1 VPDVPTSV
9 YLVYPPT
16 IRVNGAGIPLERY
29 ADLIDIRVTQSVSVP
44 SQATLRFSDPEYEL
58 IDGNT
63 FSVADDVEVLFAN
76 AFGDQTSVFQGEIV
90 SIGTDQNVL
99 RADACELVITAFD
112 RSHRLGS
119 TTRVRTFQAMTYR
132 EVLSSIAGD
141 EGLGLEADVGDLTF
155 DYLIQ
160 TTSNYAFLNEI
171 AFRTGCEW
179 RIEGQQLKVSPRA
192 ASAAVAVEYGEDVR
206 RLKTR
211 YTAANEAAKVTVRS
225 WDPRS
230 KSVISGQATIG
241 SARSNSANTGTAP
254 LGTAGRE
261 KANRMTGTNG
271 HATASVVANSSDEAQ
286 QLADA
291 LGARLATS
299 DLSARGE
306 CIGNPEIRAGGMV
319 EIKNAGTR
327 LSGTYY
333 VTAVEHSFG
342 RDGDMTT
349 TFTCGGL
356 EPTSI
361 VDLLGGGEGN
371 VDGFGRIGFTVGIVT
386 NNQDPDRLG
395 RVRVKFPAL
404 SDSEESW
411 WARVVTPGGGAE
423 AGLSFM
429 PQINDEV
436 LVGFEHGDLRRPYVL
451 GGLWGPN
458 ARPPWNQD
466 TYIVQNKVIEW
477 GLRTAA
483 GHTMAIRG
491 GDSPNEKHFKV
502 TLADGTKLYLG
513 SDKVEVVTN
522 SKSIE
527 LKSGDRASVLLSDQ
541 GDVTVRGV
549 NVTIEATSK
558 LTLKG
563 VNMDAKATASLAA
576 EGGASL
582 ALKGGATA
590 KLESDGMTEV
600 KGSLLKLN

>member
-1 VPDVPTSV
+1 VSTSV
-9 YLVYPPT
+9 SLVYPPT
-16 IRVNGAGIPLERY
+16 IRVRGAGIPLEAY
-29 ADLIDIRVTQSVSVP
+29 ADLIDIRVSQSVSIP
-44 SQATLRFSDPEYEL
+44 SQATVRFSDPEYAL
-58 IDGNT
+58 IDGDM
-63 FSVADDVEVLFAN
+63 FAVANEIEVLFAN
-76 AFGDQTSVFQGEIV
+76 RFGTPTTVFKGEIV
-90 SIGTDQNVL
+90 SIGTDQNAQ
-99 RADACELVITAFD
+99 RADSCELVITAFD

-119 TTRVRTFQAMTYR
+119 TTRVRTFQQMTYR
-132 EVLSSIAGD
+132 DVLSTISGE
-141 EGLGLEADVGDLTF
+141 EGLTLEADVGNLMF

-171 AFRTGCEW
+171 AFRTGSEW
-179 RIEGQQLKVSPRA
+179 RIDDRALKVAPRA
-192 ASAAVAVEYGEDVR
+192 SSAAVSVEYGEDLR

-211 YTAANEAAKVTVRS
+211 YTAANETPKVTVRS
-225 WDPRS
+225 WDPQS
-230 KSVISGQATIG
+230 KRVITGQ
-241 SARSNSANTGTAP
+241 SNVDNARTNSANAGTAP
-254 LGTAGRE
+254 LGTTGRE
-261 KANRMTGTNG
+261 NAAQIVGTNG
-271 HATASVVANSSDEAQ
+271 HATASVVANSTDEAQ

-306 CIGNPEIRAGGMV
+306 CLGNPDIRAGGMV
-319 EIKNAGTR
+319 EITKAGTR
-327 LSGTYY
+327 LSGQYY
-333 VTAVEHSFG
+333 VTAVEHAFG
-342 RDGDMTT
+342 RDTDMTT
-349 TFTCGGL
+349 TFTSGGL

-361 VDLLGGGEGN
+361 VDLLGGGDPS
-371 VDGFGRIGFTVGIVT
+371 VAGFGQIGFTIGIVT
-386 NNQDPDRLG
+386 NNQDPDGNG

-411 WARVVTPGGGAE
+411 WARVVTPGGGAQ

-436 LVGFEHGDLRRPYVL
+436 LVGFEHGDLRRAYVL
-451 GGLWGPN
+451 GGLWGPS
-458 ARPPWNQD
+458 AKPPWAHD

-491 GDSPNEKHFKV
+491 GDNPNEKHFKV

-549 NVTIEATSK
+549 NVTIDAQNKVTV
-558 LTLKG
+558 KG
-563 VNMDAKATASLAA
+563 ANIDAKANATLAA
-576 EGGASL
+576 QGGASL
-582 ALKGGATA
+582 ALKGGASA
-590 KLESDGMTEV
+590 KLEADGVTEV

>member
-1 VPDVPTSV
+1 MPTSV
-9 YLVYPPT
+9 SLVYAPT
-16 IRVNGAGIPLERY
+16 IKVRGAGIPLERY
-29 ADLIDIRVTQSVSVP
+29 TDLLDIRVSQSVSIP
-44 SQATLRFSDPEYEL
+44 SQATVRFSDPDYTL

-63 FSVADDVEVLFAN
+63 FAVADEIEVLFAN
-76 AFGDQTSVFQGEIV
+76 QFGTPTPVFKGEIV
-90 SIGTDQNVL
+90 SIGTDQNAQ
-99 RADACELVITAFD
+99 RADSCELVITAFD

-119 TTRVRTFQAMTYR
+119 TTRVRTFQRMTYR
-132 EVLSSIAGD
+132 DVLSTIAGE
-141 EGLGLEADVGDLTF
+141 EGLSLEADVGEVVF

-160 TTSNYAFLNEI
+160 TTSDYAFLNEI
-171 AFRTGCEW
+171 AFRTGSEW
-179 RIEGQQLKVSPRA
+179 RIDDRQLKVAPRA
-192 ASAAVAVEYGEDVR
+192 TSAAVSVEYGEDLR

-211 YTAANEAAKVTVRS
+211 YTAANETPKVTVRS

-230 KSVISGQATIG
+230 KSVITGQSNVGT
-241 SARSNSANTGTAP
+241 ARANSANAGTAP
-254 LGTAGRE
+254 LGTTGRQ
-261 KANRMTGTNG
+261 KARQIVGTTG
-271 HATASVVANSSDEAQ
+271 HATASVVANSTDEAQ

-306 CIGNPEIRAGGMV
+306 CIGNPDIRAGGMV

-333 VTAVEHSFG
+333 VTAVEHAFG
-342 RDGDMTT
+342 RDTDMTT

-361 VDLLGGGEGN
+361 VDLLGSGDPS
-371 VDGFGRIGFTVGIVT
+371 VAGFGRIGFTIGIVT
-386 NNQDPDRLG
+386 NNQDPDGLG

-404 SDSEESW
+404 SESEESW
-411 WARVVTPGGGAE
+411 WARVVTPGGGAQ

-436 LVGFEHGDLRRPYVL
+436 LVGFEHGDLRRAYVL
-451 GGLWGPN
+451 GGLWGPS
-458 ARPPWNQD
+458 ARPPWNHD
-466 TYIVQNKVIEW
+466 TYIAQNKVIEW

-491 GDSPNEKHFKV
+491 GESPNEKHFKV
-502 TLADGTKLYLG
+502 TLADGTKLYVG

-527 LKSGDRASVLLSDQ
+527 LKSGERASVLLSDQ

-563 VNMDAKATASLAA
+563 VNVDAKANASLAA
-576 EGGASL
+576 EGGATL

-590 KLESDGMTEV
+590 KLEADGITEV

>member
-1 VPDVPTSV
+1 MPTNV
-9 YLVYPPT
+9 YLVYAPT
-16 IRVNGAGIPLERY
+16 IKVKGAGIPLERY
-29 ADLIDIRVTQSVSVP
+29 EDLIDIRVAQSVSVP
-44 SQATLRFSDPEYEL
+44 SQVTLRFSDPDYEL

-63 FSVADDVEVLFAN
+63 FAVADEIEVQFAN
-76 AFGDQTSVFQGEIV
+76 QFGSPTPVFKGEIV
-90 SIGTDQNVL
+90 SIGTDQNAL
-99 RADACELVITAFD
+99 RADACEMVITAFD
-112 RSHRLGS
+112 RSHRLGA
-119 TTRVRTFQAMTYR
+119 TTRVRTFQKMTYR
-132 EVLSSIAGD
+132 DVLSAIAGE
-141 EGLGLEADVGDLTF
+141 EGLTLDANLGNLVF

-171 AFRTGCEW
+171 AFRTGSEW
-179 RIEGQQLKVSPRA
+179 RIDGRELKVSPRA
-192 ASAAVAVEYGEDVR
+192 TSAAVSVEYGTDIR

-230 KSVISGQATIG
+230 KSVVTGQTNVG
-241 SARSNSANTGTAP
+241 SARANSANAGTAP
-254 LGTAGRE
+254 LGTTGRR
-261 KANRMTGTNG
+261 KASQMTGANG
-271 HATASVVANSSDEAQ
+271 HATASVVANSTDEAQ

-306 CIGNPEIRAGGMV
+306 CLGNPDIRAGGMV

-333 VTAVEHSFG
+333 VTAVEHAFG
-342 RDGDMTT
+342 RDTDMTT

-361 VDLLGGGEGN
+361 VDLLGSGDGN
-371 VDGFGRIGFTVGIVT
+371 VAGFGRIGFTIGIVT
-386 NNQDPDRLG
+386 NNQDPDGLG

-411 WARVVTPGGGAE
+411 WARVVTPGGGAQ

-436 LVGFEHGDLRRPYVL
+436 LVGFEHGDLRRAYVL
-451 GGLWGPN
+451 GGLWGPS
-458 ARPPWNQD
+458 ARPPWNHD
-466 TYIVQNKVIEW
+466 VYIAQNKVVEW

-491 GDSPNEKHFKV
+491 GENPNEKHFKV

-527 LKSGDRASVLLSDQ
+527 LKSGERASVLLSDQ

-549 NVTIEATSK
+549 NVTIDATSK

-563 VNMDAKATASLAA
+563 VNIDAKASASLAA
-576 EGGASL
+576 EGTATL
-582 ALKGGATA
+582 ALKGGASA
-590 KLESDGMTEV
+590 KLEADGITEV